1 MKKRLKSEVVRPVNS
16 AQMYYSWEN
25 SQKLRLLFMNSAW
38 TIAVTNQVPL
48 KRGFQKKKKKE

>member
-16 AQMYYSWEN
+16 AQMHYSWEN

-48 KRGFQKKKKKE
+48 KRGLKKKKKE